1 VDTGNERS
9 AVLLL
14 SDSVSFCVVCTR
26 VTKLIQY
33 TGGIGGIIGS
43 LVFRSQ
49 DKPTYH
55 PGLYATMT
63 SQVIIVL
70 IVGILSLT
78 FIRANRRADRGQ
90 GVIEGA
96 IERGFRYTL

>member
-1 VDTGNERS
+1 MEILRKW
-9 AVLLL
+9 
-14 SDSVSFCVVCTR
+14 R
-26 VTKLIQY
+26 QLICH

-55 PGLYATMT
+55 PGLYATIT
-63 SQVIIVL
+63 SQVIIVI
-70 IVGILSLT
+70 IVLAMMFG
-78 FIRANRRADRGQ
+78 FNRANKRADRGQ

-96 IERGFRYTL
+96 VERGFRYTL